1 MLSGG
6 PRGRCSFGEEEPVRA
21 PGGKQATAGYCT
33 WLGAQ
38 PTVYRSDLGTEGDP
52 LHSPALLLIL
62 KQI

>member
-1 MLSGG
+1 M
-6 PRGRCSFGEEEPVRA
+6 RA

-38 PTVYRSDLGTEGDP
+38 LTVYRSDLGTEGDP